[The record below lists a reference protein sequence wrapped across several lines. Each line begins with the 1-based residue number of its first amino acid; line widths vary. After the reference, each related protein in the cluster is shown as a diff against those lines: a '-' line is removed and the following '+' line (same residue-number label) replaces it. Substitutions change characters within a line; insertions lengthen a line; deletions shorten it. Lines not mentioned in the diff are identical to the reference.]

1 MAYIPY
7 PEDLNHPDIRDLAN
21 QIKAERGGRVNNL
34 YRMLLNSPPIASGWL
49 HLLTAIR
56 QQSILS
62 GKYREMT
69 ILRIALVNRAD
80 FEFTAHVPFA
90 LKEGMS
96 QLQIDQVND
105 WKKSLEFSEVEQAVL
120 AYSDAMTLEVQVSTE
135 IFDRLRPHFNTREIT
150 ELTATIASY
159 NMVSRFLSALN
170 VDHQEA
176 LKLV

>member
-7 PEDLNHPDIRDLAN
+7 PEDLNHPDIRELAN
-21 QIKAERGGRVNNL
+21 QIKDERGGRVNNL

-90 LKEGMS
+90 
-96 QLQIDQVND
+96 
-105 WKKSLEFSEVEQAVL
+105 
-120 AYSDAMTLEVQVSTE
+120 
-135 IFDRLRPHFNTREIT
+135 
-150 ELTATIASY
+150 
-159 NMVSRFLSALN
+159 
-170 VDHQEA
+170 
-176 LKLV
+176 